1 MKNRIVIT
9 GIRVLYRGK
18 GIAIYVRVC
27 LIAYWARE
35 HASQPTVMAKLI
47 AENVKKNQRWYFST
61 LKS

>member
-27 LIAYWARE
+27 LIAYSARE
-35 HASQPTVMAKLI
+35 HATQPTVIAKLI
-47 AENVKKNQRWYFST
+47 AEKTRGDIFST
-61 LKS
+61 QKS